1 LVGGI
6 WLKYVVDQ
14 QLKAKDTAIQ
24 ALEAVIK
31 SKEAEISAL
40 SGNTAPAIAKDY
52 AVMKQH
58 ANDVTEEKLRL
69 SEHVNRLSAQ
79 LQSKAMTAPM
89 RKLVDESQGI
99 LVAQEILDKNLGG
112 LLFPEPVNAPDPSV
126 ETMEA
131 IVERF
136 VRTMEQIN
144 EEASRR
150 HAQVDAMLFA
160 AEQGQ
165 R

>member
-1 LVGGI
+1 
-6 WLKYVVDQ
+6 
-14 QLKAKDTAIQ
+14 
-24 ALEAVIK
+24 
-31 SKEAEISAL
+31 
-40 SGNTAPAIAKDY
+40 
-52 AVMKQH
+52 
-58 ANDVTEEKLRL
+58 VTEEKLRL
-69 SEHVNRLSAQ
+69 SERVNRLSAQ

-99 LVAQEILDKNLGG
+99 LAAQEILDKNLGE
-112 LLFPEPVNAPDPSV
+112 LLFPEPLNAPDPSV

-136 VRTMEQIN
+136 VRTMDQIN

-150 HAQVDAMLFA
+150 HVKVDAMLLA
-160 AEQGQ
+160 AEQSQ